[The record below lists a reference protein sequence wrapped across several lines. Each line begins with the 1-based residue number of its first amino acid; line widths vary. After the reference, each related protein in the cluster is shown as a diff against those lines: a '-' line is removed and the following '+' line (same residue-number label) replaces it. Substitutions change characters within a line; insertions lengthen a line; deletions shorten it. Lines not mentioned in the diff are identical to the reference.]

1 MAVVFTFPEHR
12 QWAQIGKGQ
21 AQRGRDFGSLM
32 NNNVGKK
39 CACSVS
45 CLPRAMCTR
54 EI

>member
-1 MAVVFTFPEHR
+1 MAVVFTFPGHR

-39 CACSVS
+39 YAYCFLSSARHVY
-45 CLPRAMCTR
+45 A
-54 EI
+54 